1 MGQKPSRTADED
13 PLGDAGSSSYFNGIH
28 QFLLGCA
35 TPCSDAATE
44 STGSLAR
51 VVQHCC
57 ISSEREGVLELVEQ
71 HRVIGDAARVIE
83 EDAWVAWTSPRSLDT
98 GAGYRSKLLVRPE
111 RDRRFEEL
119 YSLEKQVGE
128 GSFGNVYK
136 AKAKNE
142 KGAESAVAVK
152 VFSLASPIASP
163 EAKVE
168 SEEAKRKLASFFG
181 ECAMLAHLD
190 HPHIVR
196 MHESFQST
204 CELHLVLE
212 MCHGGELYALLADG
226 LDESFGQMFFRQML
240 QAIGYLHARRI
251 VHRDVK
257 RIPQTIPS
265 ISSQSNCTSTRPEN
279 FLVSGTSERLEDVV
293 LKLCDF
299 GTAMVLTEQRPRSLV
314 NIGTLSYTAPEVY
327 QRKGAD
333 LPADIWSLGVVLY
346 VMLTGT
352 NPFRNGKDTTKQAR
366 IPPGMFA
373 TERPSWLKVSP
384 AGQDVVRKL
393 LVLPEALQHGWM
405 VGSKPRFATPET
417 PQTLAVTVIRVL
429 QHMLKLQ
436 MPQRHAL
443 FACAMGA
450 TEADLPHPAAWRS
463 LFLLLDTDH
472 DGRLSIEE
480 CAAGLQRLTGRTEV
494 ADEDLRT
501 AIKVGTLSGVKCNNM
516 NNILLEA
523 SDLDSNGVLD
533 WAEWLCIGLLTVT
546 KLAEAGL
553 VVEFAQRLLSRMC
566 TAGQSDVVLGIWKTA
581 QQLKSEADKAVR
593 GAPLSLH
600 DLRLVLSSCQEVL
613 P

>member
-1 MGQKPSRTADED
+1 MGQKPSRAADED

-212 MCHGGELYALLADG
+212 MCHGGELYALLVKRIREADG

-257 RIPQTIPS
+257 
-265 ISSQSNCTSTRPEN
+265 PEN

-352 NPFRNGKDTTKQAR
+352 NPFRNGKDTTKQETVKKIKA
-366 IPPGMFA
+366 GMFA

-393 LVLPEALQHGWM
+393 LVLPEDQRLTCSEALQHGWM

-501 AIKVGTLSGVKCNNM
+501 AIK
-516 NNILLEA
+516 A

>member
-1 MGQKPSRTADED
+1 MGQKPSQTADED
-13 PLGDAGSSSYFNGIH
+13 PLADSGSSSYFNGIH

-98 GAGYRSKLLVRPE
+98 GAGCRSMLLVRPE

-119 YSLEKQVGE
+119 FSLEKQVGE

-136 AKAKNE
+136 ANAKNE
-142 KGAESAVAVK
+142 RGAESAVAVK

-212 MCHGGELYALLADG
+212 MCHGGELYALLVKKIKEADG
-226 LDESFGQMFFRQML
+226 LDESFGQMFFWQML

-257 RIPQTIPS
+257 
-265 ISSQSNCTSTRPEN
+265 PEN
-279 FLVSGTSERLEDVV
+279 FLVSGTSERLEDVI

-352 NPFRNGKDTTKQAR
+352 NPFRNGKDTTKQETVKKIKA
-366 IPPGMFA
+366 GMFA

-393 LVLPEALQHGWM
+393 LVLPEDRRLTCSEALQHGWM
-405 VGSKPRFATPET
+405 AGSKPRFATPET
-417 PQTLAVTVIRVL
+417 PQTLAVTVVRVL

-501 AIKVGTLSGVKCNNM
+501 AIK
-516 NNILLEA
+516 A

-600 DLRLVLSSCQEVL
+600 DLRLVLSSCQEAL